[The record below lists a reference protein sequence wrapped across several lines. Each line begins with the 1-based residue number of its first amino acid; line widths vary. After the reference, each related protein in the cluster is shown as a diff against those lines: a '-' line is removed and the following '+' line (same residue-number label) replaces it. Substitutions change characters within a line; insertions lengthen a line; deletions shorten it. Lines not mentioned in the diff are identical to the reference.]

1 MKILMVNKFL
11 YPNGGS
17 ETYMLKLGEYL
28 TSLGHQ
34 VEYFGMEHPDRC
46 VGNSADCYTE
56 NMDFHNAGG
65 LKRIKLSLKTIYSKE
80 ARQKIGRVIDTFKP
94 DIVHLNNINF
104 QLTPSIIYEIKKH
117 NIPIVQTV
125 HDVQMACPN
134 HKMYIE
140 EQECTCE
147 KCLDGKYIN
156 CVKNKC
162 LHNST
167 MKSAIAALESYYY
180 HGKNT
185 YNLVDCYICPSQFMA
200 NTITRSGIEKS
211 RTVVLHNF
219 CEKQANLSPNDTS
232 KKYVLYF
239 GRLSKEKG
247 IHTLVEACRE
257 LKNIQFIFAGTG
269 PLEELCND
277 VDNISAV
284 GFKSGDELKS
294 LIRNAMFSVSP
305 SECFENCS
313 MSIIESLSLGTPV
326 IGAKIGGTPELIVPN
341 ETGLIFESGN
351 KDSLK
356 EAILTL
362 YNNPEVTTVMS
373 EKCIELSQNT
383 IEKYTD
389 KLLEIYKQ
397 QIKRGNKANA

>member
-17 ETYMLKLGEYL
+17 ETYMFKLGEYL
-28 TSLGHQ
+28 TSLGHE
-34 VEYFGMEHPDRC
+34 VEYFGMEHTNRC

-56 NMDFHNAGG
+56 NMDFHNSGG
-65 LKRIKLSLKTIYSKE
+65 LKKIKLSLKTIYSGE
-80 ARQKIGRVIDTFKP
+80 AREKIGKVINDFKP

-104 QLTPSIIYEIKKH
+104 QLTPSIIYEIKKY

-140 EQECTCE
+140 EQESTCD
-147 KCLDGKYIN
+147 KCLDGRYIN
-156 CVKNKC
+156 CIKNKC

-167 MKSAIAALESYYY
+167 MKSVIAAAESYYY
-180 HGKNT
+180 HGRNT
-185 YNLVDCYICPSQFMA
+185 YNLIDCFICPSQFMA
-200 NTITRSGIEKS
+200 DTITRAGIEKS
-211 RTVVLHNF
+211 RTVVMHNF
-219 CEKQANLSPNDTS
+219 CEKQINLPKKDTS

-247 IHTLVEACRE
+247 VHTLIDVCRE
-257 LKNIQFIFAGTG
+257 LENIHFVFAGTG
-269 PLEELCND
+269 PLEDLCRD
-277 VDNISAV
+277 VKNIDAV
-284 GFKSGDELKS
+284 GFKSGDELKA

-305 SECFENCS
+305 SECYENCS
-313 MSIIESLSLGTPV
+313 MSIIESLSLGTAV
-326 IGAKIGGTPELIVPN
+326 IGANIGGTPELIVPG

-351 KDSLK
+351 KASLK
-356 EAILTL
+356 NAIQTL
-362 YNNPEVTTVMS
+362 YNDPDVTTVMS
-373 EKCIELSQNT
+373 DKCIEYSQNT

-389 KLLEIYKQ
+389 KLLEIYAQ
-397 QIKRGNKANA
+397 QLRRENQLHV

>member
-1 MKILMVNKFL
+1 M
-11 YPNGGS
+11 
-17 ETYMLKLGEYL
+17 
-28 TSLGHQ
+28 
-34 VEYFGMEHPDRC
+34 
-46 VGNSADCYTE
+46 
-56 NMDFHNAGG
+56 
-65 LKRIKLSLKTIYSKE
+65 
-80 ARQKIGRVIDTFKP
+80 
-94 DIVHLNNINF
+94 
-104 QLTPSIIYEIKKH
+104 
-117 NIPIVQTV
+117 
-125 HDVQMACPN
+125 
-134 HKMYIE
+134 
-140 EQECTCE
+140 
-147 KCLDGKYIN
+147 
-156 CVKNKC
+156 
-162 LHNST
+162 
-167 MKSAIAALESYYY
+167 
-180 HGKNT
+180 
-185 YNLVDCYICPSQFMA
+185 
-200 NTITRSGIEKS
+200 
-211 RTVVLHNF
+211 
-219 CEKQANLSPNDTS
+219 
-232 KKYVLYF
+232 
-239 GRLSKEKG
+239 
-247 IHTLVEACRE
+247 
-257 LKNIQFIFAGTG
+257 
-269 PLEELCND
+269 CND

-284 GFKSGDELKS
+284 GFNSGDELKS